1 LVTEGWRRALT
12 VRHWPGLAEAAALLL
27 WAHVSLRRKPPADVI
42 AHATSGVRRHRD
54 AGDEPGVRREVARA
68 VWLVGAMSR
77 HIVRVPCLSRSVA
90 LARMLARRNV
100 ASEIRI
106 GVRTREDRLEAHAWV
121 EVDGRAVNDRE
132 DIVRGYAPF
141 DQPLSRLGEL
151 RRHFR

>member
-1 LVTEGWRRALT
+1 M
-12 VRHWPGLAEAAALLL
+12 
-27 WAHVSLRRKPPADVI
+27 
-42 AHATSGVRRHRD
+42 RRHPD
-54 AGDEPGVRREVARA
+54 VGGEQERRRRVARA

-77 HIVRVPCLSRSVA
+77 HVVRVPCLSRSVA

-100 ASEIRI
+100 SSEIRI

-132 DIVRGYAPF
+132 DIVRSYTPF

-151 RRHFR
+151 RGHFR